1 MLVYAQTFKVPHRI
15 ATMKKYDSRFLLTPD
30 FGQYLRRAWPGQN
43 TQPKLA
49 FVLLITAL
57 ACLAAVPARAADA
70 FRPRAVPLVTTDP
83 YFSIWSF
90 ADHLTDDVTRHW
102 TGTPQSLESMVRID
116 GVAYRIMGKTPGEEA
131 LPQVGLSVFP
141 TRTVYEFEGAG
152 VHVTL
157 TFLTP
162 LLPHDLDV
170 YSRPV
175 TYLIW
180 EARAVDGRT
189 HAVSVYYANSAQLVV
204 NTDDQTVVW
213 SREKAG
219 DLTVL
224 RMGSEAQAV
233 LAKFGD
239 NVRID
244 WGYLYAAAPMSTV
257 TASAIASPASQ
268 YRAFID
274 GGALPGEDN
283 ASTPVPAGSRRAPLM
298 AFVFD
303 MSQVGAEPV
312 ARHLIL
318 AYDDQYSIEYFHQR
332 LRPYWRR
339 NGAQS
344 ADLLTEAEHDFISL
358 RAESEKF
365 DRELMADLTR
375 VGGAKYAQLA
385 ALAYRQSLAAHK
397 LVAAPD
403 GQTPYYFPKENFSCG
418 CISTVDVIYPAAPI
432 LLLSNPRL
440 VEASLAPVMDYVK
453 TGKWPYSYAPHDL
466 GFYPIANGRDPQKTE
481 SMPVEESGNMLILFA
496 AIAKAE
502 GSPAFAE
509 KYAPI
514 LKQWAD
520 YLVEKGLDP
529 ENQLCTDDFAGHLAH
544 NTNLSIKAILGLG
557 SYAQILEMQGK
568 KDAANVYRTKAEGFA
583 KRWVEM
589 ANDGDHYRLAFDK
602 PGTWSQKYN
611 LVWDKILGLNLFP
624 ADVARKEII
633 FYENHLNRNGMPLDS
648 RKTYTKLDWELWTDT
663 MAESPADWEKL
674 ISPIYDWVSQSP
686 TRVPLT
692 DWYWTRDGTQV
703 AFQARSVVGGIFIKM
718 LSDPAIWKSWA
729 ERARN

>member
-1 MLVYAQTFKVPHRI
+1 MQ
-15 ATMKKYDSRFLLTPD
+15 KYHLRFFLLEELGKYVGHSRPEQSSKWTCA
-30 FGQYLRRAWPGQN
+30 FALLVGMAW
-43 TQPKLA
+43 LA
-49 FVLLITAL
+49 VA
-57 ACLAAVPARAADA
+57 PARAVEA
-70 FRPRAVPLVTTDP
+70 FQPRAVPLVTTDP

-102 TGTPQSLESMVRID
+102 TGKPQSLESMVRID
-116 GVAYRIMGKTPGEEA
+116 GAVYRLMGKPVEEES
-131 LPQVGLSVFP
+131 LPQVGLAVFP

-162 LLPHDLDV
+162 LLPRDLEV

-189 HAVSVYYANSAQLVV
+189 HAVSIYYANSAQLVV
-204 NTDDQTVVW
+204 NTEDQAVEW
-213 SREKAG
+213 SREKIG

-224 RMGSEAQAV
+224 RMGTKAQPV
-233 LAKFGD
+233 LAKSGD
-239 NVRID
+239 DRRID
-244 WGYLYAAAPMSTV
+244 WGYLYAAAPASAV
-257 TASAIASPASQ
+257 AASAIASSDSQRDTFVERGRLPAPDDSAMA
-268 YRAFID
+268 RSANNR
-274 GGALPGEDN
+274 E
-283 ASTPVPAGSRRAPLM
+283 PLM

-303 MSQVGAEPV
+303 LGQVGTEPV

-318 AYDDQYSIEYFHQR
+318 AYDDLYSIEYFHQR

-339 NGAQS
+339 NGAQA
-344 ADLLTEAEHDFISL
+344 ADLLATAEHDYDLL
-358 RAESEKF
+358 RRESEQF
-365 DRELMADLTR
+365 DSQLMADLTR
-375 VGGAKYAQLA
+375 VGGEKYARLA

-432 LLLSNPRL
+432 LLLVNPHL

-453 TGKWPYSYAPHDL
+453 AGKWPFPYAPHDL
-466 GFYPIANGRDPQKTE
+466 GTYPLANGRDPTKIET
-481 SMPVEESGNMLILFA
+481 MPVEESGNMLILFA

-502 GSPAFAE
+502 GGPAFAE

-520 YLVEKGLDP
+520 YLVDKGLDP

-557 SYAQILEMQGK
+557 SYAQMLEIQGK
-568 KDAANVYRTKAEGFA
+568 RDAASQYRTKAQEFA
-583 KRWVEM
+583 TRWVEM
-589 ANDGDHYRLAFDK
+589 AGDGDHYRLAFDK

-624 ADVARKEII
+624 AEVARKEVA
-633 FYENHLNRNGMPLDS
+633 FYENHLNRYGLPLDN
-648 RKTYTKLDWELWTDT
+648 RKTYTKVDWELWTAT
-663 MAESPADWEKL
+663 LAESPADWENL
-674 ISPIYDWVSQSP
+674 IAPIYDWVNHSP
-686 TRVPLT
+686 TRVPFT

-703 AFQARSVVGGIFIKM
+703 GFQARSVVGGIFIKM
-718 LSDPAIWKSWA
+718 LSDTATWKAWTD
-729 ERARN
+729 RTRPLN

>member
-1 MLVYAQTFKVPHRI
+1 VA
-15 ATMKKYDSRFLLTPD
+15 
-30 FGQYLRRAWPGQN
+30 
-43 TQPKLA
+43 
-49 FVLLITAL
+49 
-57 ACLAAVPARAADA
+57 
-70 FRPRAVPLVTTDP
+70 TDP

-90 ADHLTDDVTRHW
+90 TDRLTDDSTRHW
-102 TGTPQSLESMVRID
+102 TGTQQSLDSMIRID
-116 GVAYRIMGKTPGEEA
+116 GATYRIMGRGWSEES
-131 LPQVGLSVFP
+131 LPQVGLAVLP

-162 LLPHDLDV
+162 LLPKNLDV
-170 YSRPV
+170 LSRPV

-180 EARAVDGRT
+180 EVRAVDGRM
-189 HAVSVYYANSAQLVV
+189 HAVSIFYANSAQVVV
-204 NTDDQTVVW
+204 NTEDQPVVW
-213 SREKAG
+213 SHEKIG
-219 DLTVL
+219 DLSAL
-224 RMGSEAQAV
+224 RMGSEAQPV
-233 LAKFGD
+233 LAKSGD
-239 NVRID
+239 NLRID

-257 TASAIASPASQ
+257 TASAFATSASLRPA
-268 YRAFID
+268 FVD
-274 GGALPGEDN
+274 NGGLPGDEE
-283 ASTPVPAGSRRAPLM
+283 PHPPLPAGTRRTPMM

-303 MSQVGAEPV
+303 MHQVGAEPV

-318 AYDDQYSIEYFHQR
+318 AYDDLYSLEYFHQR

-339 NGAQS
+339 NGAQA
-344 ADLLTEAEHDFISL
+344 ADLLTAAEHDFNSL
-358 RAESEKF
+358 RAESAKF
-365 DRELMADLTR
+365 DSELMADLTR
-375 VGGAKYAQLA
+375 QGGENYARLA

-397 LVAAPD
+397 LAAAPD
-403 GQTPYYFPKENFSCG
+403 NQTPYYFPKENFSCG
-418 CISTVDVIYPAAPI
+418 CVSTVDVIYPAAPV
-432 LLLSNPRL
+432 LLLVNPQL

-453 TGKWPYSYAPHDL
+453 AGKWPFPWAPHDL
-466 GFYPIANGRDPQKTE
+466 GVYPLANGRDPQTIE
-481 SMPVEESGNMLILFA
+481 SMPVEESSNMLILFA

-520 YLVEKGLDP
+520 YLVEKGFDP

-568 KDAANVYRTKAEGFA
+568 KDAAGVYRTKAQEYA

-589 ANDGDHYRLAFDK
+589 ADDGDHYRLAFDK

-624 ADVARKEII
+624 PDVARKEIT
-633 FYENHLNRNGMPLDS
+633 FYENHLNRYGLPLDS
-648 RKTYTKLDWELWTDT
+648 RKTYAKLDWELWTAT
-663 MAESPADWEKL
+663 LAESPSDWEKL
-674 ISPIYDWVSQSP
+674 IAPIYDWAGHSP

-692 DWYWTRDGTQV
+692 DWYWTQDGSQV
-703 AFQARSVVGGIFIKM
+703 AMQARSVVGGIFIKM

-729 ERARN
+729 ERSKP

>member
-1 MLVYAQTFKVPHRI
+1 MQ
-15 ATMKKYDSRFLLTPD
+15 KYYSKFFLTREL
-30 FGQYLRRAWPGQN
+30 GKCLRRARPEQKE
-43 TQPKLA
+43 TFAFILLA
-49 FVLLITAL
+49 AL
-57 ACLAAVPARAADA
+57 AWLAAAPARAAEA
-70 FRPRAVPLVTTDP
+70 FQPRAVPLVTTDP

-102 TGTPQSLESMVRID
+102 TGKPQSLESMIRID
-116 GVAYRIMGKTPGEEA
+116 GAVYRLMGKPVEEES
-131 LPQVGLSVFP
+131 LPQVGLAVFP
-141 TRTVYEFEGAG
+141 TRTVYDFEGAG
-152 VHVTL
+152 VHLTL

-162 LLPHDLDV
+162 LLPRDLEV

-180 EARAVDGRT
+180 EARAVDGRP
-189 HAVSVYYANSAQLVV
+189 HAVSIYYANSAQLVV
-204 NTDDQTVVW
+204 NTEDQAVEW
-213 SREKAG
+213 SREKIG

-224 RMGSEAQAV
+224 RMGSKAQPV
-233 LAKFGD
+233 LGKSGD
-239 NVRID
+239 DRRID
-244 WGYLYAAAPMSTV
+244 WGYLYAAAPTSAV
-257 TASAIASPASQ
+257 AASAIASADSQHEAFVEQGRLPAQ
-268 YRAFID
+268 DDTAMPRAANHRD
-274 GGALPGEDN
+274 
-283 ASTPVPAGSRRAPLM
+283 PLM
-298 AFVFD
+298 ALVFD
-303 MSQVGAEPV
+303 LGQVGAEPV

-318 AYDDQYSIEYFHQR
+318 AYDDLYSIEYFHQR

-339 NGAQS
+339 NGAQA
-344 ADLLTEAEHDFISL
+344 ADLLTTAEHDYDSL
-358 RAESEKF
+358 RSESEKF
-365 DRELMADLTR
+365 DGQLMADLTR
-375 VGGAKYAQLA
+375 EGGEKYARLA

-432 LLLSNPRL
+432 LLLLNPHL

-453 TGKWPYSYAPHDL
+453 AGKWPFPYAPHDL
-466 GFYPIANGRDPQKTE
+466 GTYPLANGRDPTKIET
-481 SMPVEESGNMLILFA
+481 MPVEESGNMLILFA

-502 GSPAFAE
+502 GNTAFAE

-520 YLVEKGLDP
+520 YLVDKGLDP

-557 SYAQILEMQGK
+557 SYAQILDMQGK
-568 KDAANVYRTKAEGFA
+568 KDAASQYRTKAQEFA
-583 KRWVEM
+583 TRWVEM
-589 ANDGDHYRLAFDK
+589 ASDGDHYRLAFDK

-624 ADVARKEII
+624 TDVARKEIA
-633 FYENHLNRNGMPLDS
+633 FYENHLNRYGLPLDN
-648 RKTYTKLDWELWTDT
+648 RKTYTKVDWELWTAT
-663 MAESPADWEKL
+663 LAESPADWDSL
-674 ISPIYDWVSQSP
+674 IAPIYDWVSQSP

-703 AFQARSVVGGIFIKM
+703 GFQARSVVGGIFIKM
-718 LSDPAIWKSWA
+718 LSDPATWKAWA
-729 ERARN
+729 DQSNH